1 MGLLCCE
8 LGLHEIVCER
18 DPSPTTSQL
27 DRAPQRQDQN
37 LLYDDKGRVG
47 PTVHDQTGG
56 QLVQPD

>member
-8 LGLHEIVCER
+8 LGLHEIVCEW
-18 DPSPTTSQL
+18 DPCPATSQF
-27 DRAPQRQDQN
+27 DRAPQTQDQN
-37 LLYDDKGRVG
+37 PSYDDKGRVR